1 MIEQLLDGV
10 QPRRILGVKVDG
22 GLHLSRRRLDDRALV
37 NGGVIHQKNDALR
50 SCGWVSANSI

>member
-10 QPRRILGVKVDG
+10 QARGILGVQEDG
-22 GLHLSRRRLDDRALV
+22 GFHLPRRRVDDRALV